1 MSRLVDLK
9 ELSFGITPVSDYVI
23 SRAKE
28 SAGEDFSI
36 TLPSVEPGY
45 PPGADITI
53 KGINGF
59 VTTREYN
66 SGPDGYRTVLG
77 GVSKVVD
84 VIRKAP
90 PKSLMYM
97 SMTPNEL
104 EEFQIAN
111 SGSDMV
117 VDYSYLDYIP
127 LIKMCNERTLA
138 GAWSSIDVI
147 KDLVARMGLQLV
159 CNVRTYWLR
168 QVSADIQSS
177 YFDTIVSVVS
187 FLKPTI
193 YIDEGVLY
201 ILNQPYRNG
210 SVSFDKISN
219 ASQKETFNYN
229 SKVTYIKVMGGL
241 GEWDRSKYKGRAE
254 AERSVQITNTIGAES
269 GTQMYYRLGGDQ
281 GAVQKMLGTRAV
293 GVPGY
298 SFQMAM
304 VQQMSDYTTVTEH
317 WRLDPFGNN
326 KALLSRHTVTKN
338 GLLSAGQGLPDVVT
352 LDSMETYTY
361 EFLDEQFD
369 KPRMIKR
376 VTETGRYTWQLITSP
391 ASSPRRWYKQKV
403 DKIEE
408 TWVYAPNG
416 NLLAETMS
424 RETDC
429 FVTTRYTIET
439 YSELDVQDWWWIEE
453 GREFDSPYSKR
464 AVVHEKYV
472 VYRQITND
480 LYQKATFERTLGNMT
495 LRLGD
500 GKQNSSTE
508 NIKGR
513 VPKHPKSYRKLQVYA
528 EELPGSP
535 GSMDV
540 AAMIVSNPNICT
552 WADAAAL
559 LTEIK
564 RGAVSYQYTIERQL
578 TLPKDVDVDIGWGAQ
593 FGVLPAGRDEQI
605 PAVTVRDGMIA
616 SWTRSKGAKSGQ
628 MQTVITLQGKVE

>member
-1 MSRLVDLK
+1 MGRLVDIK

-28 SAGEDFSI
+28 SAGEDFSL
-36 TLPSVEPGY
+36 TLPSVEAGY
-45 PPGADITI
+45 PPGSDITI
-53 KGINGF
+53 RGINGF

-66 SGPDGYRTVLG
+66 SGPEGYQTVIG

-90 PKSLMYM
+90 SKSLMYM

-111 SGSDMV
+111 SGSNMV

-127 LIKMCNERTLA
+127 LIKVCNERTLA
-138 GAWSSIDVI
+138 GGWSSSDVI
-147 KDLVARMGLQLV
+147 IDLVARMGLQLI
-159 CNVRTYWLR
+159 CNVRSYWLR

-177 YFDTIVSVVS
+177 YFDTIVSVVN

-201 ILNQPYRNG
+201 IFNQPYRNG
-210 SVSFDKISN
+210 SVSFDKISH
-219 ASQKETFNYN
+219 ASQKETFNYD

-241 GEWDRSKYKGRAE
+241 GEWDRSKYKGRVE
-254 AERSVQITNTIGAES
+254 AEKSVIVRNTIGSES
-269 GTQMYYRLGGDQ
+269 GMQMYLRMNGDMS
-281 GAVQKMLGTRAV
+281 AVNRFLGTRLS
-293 GVPGY
+293 GTGEY
-298 SFQMAM
+298 N
-304 VQQMSDYTTVTEH
+304 VQLPMGQPMSDYTTTEEN

-326 KALLSRHTVTKN
+326 KALLSRHVTTQN
-338 GLLSAGQGLPDVVT
+338 RLLSVSGLPDVT
-352 LDSMETYTY
+352 TYDSMETYTY

-369 KPRMIKR
+369 KPRMTKR
-376 VTETGRYTWQLITSP
+376 VTETGRYTWMLVYAPGFTPS
-391 ASSPRRWYKQKV
+391 RYYKQKV

-416 NLLAETMS
+416 NLIAETMS
-424 RETDC
+424 RESDC
-429 FVTTRYTIET
+429 FRQTSYGKET
-439 YSELDVQDWWWIEE
+439 YYELDLGDWWWMQE
-453 GREFDSPYSKR
+453 GDAPGGPYMAR
-464 AVVHEKYV
+464 AVVEERYV
-472 VYRQITND
+472 FYRQITND
-480 LYQKATFERTLGNMT
+480 LYQKVTYHRTLGGL
-495 LRLGD
+495 LRQLGD
-500 GKQNSSTE
+500 GKHTSTVD

-513 VPKHPKSYRKLQVYA
+513 VPKHPKPYRKLQVYA
-528 EELPGSP
+528 EEKPSSQ

-540 AAMIVSNPNICT
+540 AALVVSNPNICT

-559 LTEIK
+559 LTEVK
-564 RGAVSYQYTIERQL
+564 RNAVSYQYTIERQL
-578 TLPKDVDVDIGWGAQ
+578 MLPKDVDVDIGWRAE
-593 FGVLPAGRDEQI
+593 FGTLPAGRGEQI

-616 SWTRSKGAKSGQ
+616 SWTRSKDAKSGQ